1 MPKERLHLLLAQES
15 LRLWESADGSFKL
28 DDGEKYSFLLGSIS
42 PDILFYDLPSFQL
55 SPLGNR
61 LHRFEGERILA
72 LASAWIGDLE
82 LMGDRHS
89 MIDRDLRAWILGL
102 SSHFLA
108 DGYFHPAIVALST
121 RPCAPC
127 GALRLSA
134 RDCHHWLESGLEG
147 YWIPRIGPSD
157 GYFGLLDRFR
167 KEARFGGKYI
177 GYFREFMRRAG
188 MDAVP
193 EPERIARCLFWQTFL
208 LEEFARRRWSGWRPW
223 LLGLRRGRFLGSLI
237 VPARSDPSL
246 ETVPSTAEVE
256 GTGNL
261 FHHTFMARA
270 VIYLTTRLRS
280 LPGPS

>member
-1 MPKERLHLLLAQES
+1 
-15 LRLWESADGSFKL
+15 
-28 DDGEKYSFLLGSIS
+28 LGSIF
-42 PDILFYDLPSFQL
+42 PDVLFYDLPSFQL

-61 LHRFEGERILA
+61 LHRFEGESILD

-82 LMGDRHS
+82 AMGGRHG
-89 MIDRDLRAWILGL
+89 MIDRSLWAWILGL

-157 GYFGLLDRFR
+157 GYFGLLDRFG
-167 KEARFGGKYI
+167 KEAHSHGKYI
-177 GYFREFMRRAG
+177 GYFRELIRRAG
-188 MDAVP
+188 IDAAP
-193 EPERIARCLFWQTFL
+193 EPERIARCLSWQTFL
-208 LEEFARRRWSGWRPW
+208 LKEFARKRWSRWRPW

-237 VPARSDPSL
+237 VPDRSDPMF
-246 ETVPSTAEVE
+246 ETGPSTAEVE

-261 FHHTFMARA
+261 FHHARMARA
-270 VIYLTTRLRS
+270 VTYLATRLRS